1 MATVQ
6 YLDIAGLQ
14 IYDGLIKNVISEGDA
29 KSLKTVKLDGLKLN
43 FYKSEKP
50 ANDAIPDFSI
60 TLPEQNTDDLLKKIT
75 DGVKDNV
82 VIIGE
87 DGIVVDSGIKS
98 TDLALKDDVQIS
110 ITTDTTTE
118 GAAKSYTVKQGETQI
133 AVIDIP
139 KDMVVSNGTVE
150 TYTDETL
157 PTDDGA
163 PTKAGT
169 YIVLTIANKAS
180 DKLYIPAETL
190 VDVYKAQ
197 QDATQIQL
205 TVSPD
210 NTISAVIVAGSIGTI
225 ELADSAITTDKIADK
240 NVTLDKLD
248 ESVQTSLGLADTALQ
263 PDDVTTIPKEDIEKL
278 FSSDASDSSSDE
290 NTEEESPTE

>member
-43 FYKSEKP
+43 FYKSENP
-50 ANDAIPDFSI
+50 ANDATPDFSI
-60 TLPEQNTDDLLKKIT
+60 TLPEQNLDNLLEKISG
-75 DGVKDNV
+75 GVKDNV

-87 DGIVVDSGIKS
+87 GGIVVDSGIKS

-150 TYTDETL
+150 TYTDATL

-197 QDATQIQL
+197 QDATQVQL

-210 NTISAVIVAGSIGTI
+210 NTISAVIVAASIGTT
-225 ELADSAITTDKIADK
+225 ELADSAVTTDKIADK
-240 NVTLDKLD
+240 NVTLGKLD
-248 ESVQTSLGLADTALQ
+248 ESVQASLGLADTALQ
-263 PDDVTTIPKEDIEKL
+263 PDDVTTIQKEDIEKL
-278 FSSDASDSSSDE
+278 FSSDAGNSNSDE
-290 NTEEESPTE
+290 NTGEETPGN

>member
-43 FYKSEKP
+43 FYKSENT
-50 ANDAIPDFSI
+50 ANDATPDFSI
-60 TLPEQNTDDLLKKIT
+60 TLPEQNLDNLLEKISG
-75 DGVKDNV
+75 GVKDNV

-87 DGIVVDSGIKS
+87 GGIVVDSGIKS

-150 TYTDETL
+150 TYTDATL
-157 PTDDGA
+157 PTGDGA

-197 QDATQIQL
+197 QDATQVQL

-210 NTISAVIVAGSIGTI
+210 NTISAVIVAASIGTT
-225 ELADSAITTDKIADK
+225 ELADSAVTTDKIADK
-240 NVTLDKLD
+240 NVTLGKLD
-248 ESVQTSLGLADTALQ
+248 ESVQASLGLADTALQ
-263 PDDVTTIPKEDIEKL
+263 PDDVTTIQKEDIEKL
-278 FSSDASDSSSDE
+278 FSSDAGNSNSDE
-290 NTEEESPTE
+290 NTGEETPGN